1 MPQRRLP
8 VLVPARRRE
17 TARGAR
23 VIARLRKLCLAFP
36 DAVEKVSHGEPTW
49 FAGDK
54 GKVFAMLDDHH
65 HGAAHLSAWV
75 PLPLGAQDALVARDP
90 ERYFRPPYVGGKGWV
105 GIVLDTGAD
114 WADVARLLRDAYLRV
129 APTRLAAMV
138 ATDAPTR
145 PRRAS
150 GAAVYRTTTPRRRPA
165 RS

>member
-1 MPQRRLP
+1 MLQRRLP
-8 VLVPARRRE
+8 LPAPAGRRG

-36 DAVEKVSHGEPTW
+36 GAVEKVSHGEPTW
-49 FAGDK
+49 FAGHK

-114 WADVARLLRDAYLRV
+114 WADVARLLREAYLRV
-129 APTRLAAMV
+129 APARLAAMV
-138 ATDAPTR
+138 AADAPTQ

-150 GAAVYRTTTPRRRPA
+150 GAAVHRTTTPRRHPA